1 MNFHISVWNKYRN
14 QAGILGEHIG
24 SYRDKKTRII
34 NLDKETLGG
43 YIAHITCIL
52 LECSDYMDKCG
63 LTLPPALWKYDAKD
77 PTTHPSSKLFLYK
90 DRMSKKAIRSYG
102 SEFMAN

>member
-1 MNFHISVWNKYRN
+1 MNFHISFWNKYRS
-14 QAGILGEHIG
+14 QAGILGTHIQ
-24 SYRDKKTRII
+24 SYKDALGVIH
-34 NLDKETLGG
+34 LDKDSLHG

-52 LECSDYMDKCG
+52 KECSTYMDKCG
-63 LTLPPALWKYDAKD
+63 LTMPPSLWKYNVKD

-90 DRMSKKAIRSYG
+90 ECMSKQAIKKYG